1 MRKIPFVK
9 MDGLGNDFMIID
21 ERKKSYKLTA
31 ENIVRLA
38 NRKTGVGF
46 DQMIILRKPSDPKLH
61 AAKMVI
67 FNADGSSAGACGNG
81 ARCVGKLLLDEKKAQ
96 SLKIEAPH
104 DRVLEVFKGEQI
116 TVNMGKPKT
125 AWNDI
130 PLAKSTDTLSVVGI
144 VDDLPLPVAVNVGNP
159 HAVFFVKEVMSLDIT
174 KFGPIIENHEMFPER
189 TNVEFAE
196 ILAPDHIRMRVWERG
211 AGVTAAC
218 GTGASATLV
227 AAVRKG
233 LSNREA
239 KIEMDGG
246 TLTISWTWEGDV
258 LMTGDTNMAFEGT
271 AFL

>member
-1 MRKIPFVK
+1 
-9 MDGLGNDFMIID
+9 
-21 ERKKSYKLTA
+21 
-31 ENIVRLA
+31 
-38 NRKTGVGF
+38 
-46 DQMIILRKPSDPKLH
+46 
-61 AAKMVI
+61 
-67 FNADGSSAGACGNG
+67 
-81 ARCVGKLLLDEKKAQ
+81 
-96 SLKIEAPH
+96 
-104 DRVLEVFKGEQI
+104 
-116 TVNMGKPKT
+116 
-125 AWNDI
+125 
-130 PLAKSTDTLSVVGI
+130 
-144 VDDLPLPVAVNVGNP
+144 
-159 HAVFFVKEVMSLDIT
+159 MSLDIT